1 MLCAAEQSE
10 AAARVCGEAAVWGRG
25 GEGRASIWWA
35 AVCLGVCA
43 WGGKLAG
50 KLGVTGAA
58 VAPRRRRGTGMTS
71 GSARSV
77 GARATR
83 LREQAGACGE
93 LGRCVE
99 SNGRGERER
108 SWAGLSV
115 GFGPGW
121 CGFSFSISIFLFQTL
136 LKPS

>member
-1 MLCAAEQSE
+1 MQR
-10 AAARVCGEAAVWGRG
+10 RVERSRG
-25 GEGRASIWWA
+25 H
-35 AVCLGVCA
+35 
-43 WGGKLAG
+43 
-50 KLGVTGAA
+50 
-58 VAPRRRRGTGMTS
+58 
-71 GSARSV
+71 SARGRWKEGGRRALTDGAVVSV
-77 GARATR
+77 GVRATR

-136 LKPS
+136 LKPN